1 MSGRPKTFHRGFQ
14 VCLLTNFLFYFFS
27 IFFFFVF
34 FFEFKFW
41 DHKTFLGNCLPTPP
55 LSQHF
60 ALSEKY
66 VSMVA
71 YGRGRWA
78 VSQKRIMIPNF
89 VVSLRCELIFVLRK
103 RRKETC
109 DT

>member
-1 MSGRPKTFHRGFQ
+1 MPSNEFS
-14 VCLLTNFLFYFFS
+14 FLFFFY
-27 IFFFFVF
+27 FFFFVF

-41 DHKTFLGNCLPTPP
+41 DHKTFLGNYLPTPP